1 MNSSTSGL
9 LKTFGVVVDGGVGV
23 ILGRSEALDEVQ
35 EGVLVYKIDLG
46 FFRLVISIVSIS
58 TFCFNKIVQV
68 IPDSVDNIV
77 FILVC

>member
-23 ILGRSEALDEVQ
+23 ILGDGEALDEVQ
-35 EGVLVYKIDLG
+35 EGVLVYKIDLV

-68 IPDSVDNIV
+68 IPDTVNNIV
-77 FILVC
+77 FILLC